1 MAIIAPP
8 QPPRRVTFA
17 DGDGLRRVR
26 FRLWQVLISSITIFA
41 TTWVCIHYRTFGIV
55 WAILALMVAKH
66 VLVAIL
72 VMGLEKPSTQR
83 GRDAH

>member
-17 DGDGLRRVR
+17 EGDGMRRVR
-26 FRLWQVLISSITIFA
+26 FRLWQVVLSSFTIFA
-41 TTWVCIHYRTFGIV
+41 TTWVCTFGIIP
-55 WAILALMVAKH
+55 AILALMVAKH

-72 VMGLEKPSTQR
+72 VSGLEMPVDPKGT
-83 GRDAH
+83 

>member
-17 DGDGLRRVR
+17 EGDGMRRVR
-26 FRLWQVLISSITIFA
+26 FRLWQVVLSSFTIFA
-41 TTWVCIHYRTFGIV
+41 TTWICTFGIIP
-55 WAILALMVAKH
+55 AILALMVAKH

-72 VMGLEKPSTQR
+72 VSGLEMPANPKGT
-83 GRDAH
+83 

>member
-17 DGDGLRRVR
+17 DGDGMRRVR
-26 FRLWQVLISSITIFA
+26 FRLWQVLISSLTIFA
-41 TTWVCIHYRTFGIV
+41 TTWICTFGIIP
-55 WAILALMVAKH
+55 AILALMVAKH

-72 VMGLEKPSTQR
+72 MMGLDRPS
-83 GRDAH
+83 DHSS